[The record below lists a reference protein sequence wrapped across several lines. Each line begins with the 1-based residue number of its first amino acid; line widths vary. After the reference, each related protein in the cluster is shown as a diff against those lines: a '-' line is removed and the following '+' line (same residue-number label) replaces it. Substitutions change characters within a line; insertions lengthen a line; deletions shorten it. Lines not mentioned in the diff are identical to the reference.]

1 MLFNSRESHFCEN
14 SKINN
19 EIENKRK
26 AAVSKQLNDA
36 KKLTDAAIK
45 ETQTRLNLFIEQN
58 KGEAESLEQGLKLQE
73 DIRDKKLALLDEQIK
88 AGNKTQTEGEL
99 ESLKIKNDF
108 LEQQAQLT
116 VDFAD
121 QELQLFKFVNQSR
134 IAEGQLL
141 TDELVSQEKARLEAV
156 AEAERSALATRLEN
170 GVVSRQEYNEAIAA
184 VDLEAKESKD
194 EIELEQKEQKAE
206 ADVIDLENKR
216 ELAQGNFLEQQA
228 IELENLKVKHAK
240 ELEVAKKVGA
250 DITLVEK
257 AQKAETKEITRA
269 VTDFKLGQAQKTLGG
284 VAELLGKETAAG
296 KAAGIASATINTYQ
310 GVSEVWRAKSVL
322 PEPFGTGAKVLS
334 TATVLASGLSAVKK
348 ITSTKT
354 PKAAKGI
361 SLQGNSHAQGG
372 IDLFDGSGNAVV
384 NAEGGE
390 NVYVV
395 NRNASALINGL
406 STVNQMT
413 GGVPLST
420 PVNFAADGGLIQRSI
435 QGQTG
440 TPRSG
445 AAMDYK
451 LLSEMIGET
460 VGKSVGEA
468 NLQLPPPV
476 TDVKDIIG
484 EVSSF
489 NQIVD
494 GANQ

>member
-1 MLFNSRESHFCEN
+1 M
-14 SKINN
+14 
-19 EIENKRK
+19 
-26 AAVSKQLNDA
+26 
-36 KKLTDAAIK
+36 
-45 ETQTRLNLFIEQN
+45 
-58 KGEAESLEQGLKLQE
+58 
-73 DIRDKKLALLDEQIK
+73 
-88 AGNKTQTEGEL
+88 
-99 ESLKIKNDF
+99 KIKNDF

-134 IAEGQLL
+134 IDEGQLL

-156 AEAERSALATRLEN
+156 AEAERQALATRLEN
-170 GVVSRQEYNEAIAA
+170 GVISRQEYNEAIAA

-194 EIELEQKEQKAE
+194 EIDLEQKDQKTE
-206 ADVIDLENKR
+206 ADAIDLENKR
-216 ELAQGNFLEQQA
+216 ALQQEALEYDLEAQLNELNLKKQA
-228 IELENLKVKHAK
+228 ELDAAEKTGADKSLIEAKYAELEKQTAAAVNANKLQLASQTFGNLAS
-240 ELEVAKKVGA
+240 
-250 DITLVEK
+250 I
-257 AQKAETKEITRA
+257 
-269 VTDFKLGQAQKTLGG
+269 
-284 VAELLGKETAAG
+284 LGKESAAG
-296 KAAGIASATINTYQ
+296 KAAAIAQTTIDTYQ
-310 GVSEVWRAKSVL
+310 GATAAYKSLAGIPVVGPVL
-322 PEPFGTGAKVLS
+322 GGIAAAAAV
-334 TATVLASGLSAVKK
+334 AGGLANVKK
-348 ITSTKT
+348 IASTKA

-361 SLQGNSHAQGG
+361 TLQGNSHAQGG

-420 PVNFAADGGLIQRSI
+420 PVNFAADGGLVQRSI

-440 TPRSG
+440 TPITKVS
-445 AAMDYK
+445 AAIDYK
-451 LLSEMIGET
+451 LLSEMIGA
-460 VGKSVGEA
+460 SVGEA

-476 TDVKDIIG
+476 TDVKDVIG
-484 EVSSF
+484 QVGSF